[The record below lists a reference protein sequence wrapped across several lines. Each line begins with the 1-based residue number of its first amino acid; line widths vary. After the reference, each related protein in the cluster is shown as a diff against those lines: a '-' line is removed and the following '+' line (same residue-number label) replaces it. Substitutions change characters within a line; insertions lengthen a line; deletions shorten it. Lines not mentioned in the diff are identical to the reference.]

1 MKRFASLLILMAL
14 AFPLAA
20 QIDSTKLSSLDT
32 RLEQYFSLLE
42 REDSKVKI
50 EECDALIGAAT
61 DPSLR
66 QAIALKAYE
75 HYKDSPLM
83 GDEAVAI
90 HLTDT
95 WFATGKVPMRSER
108 ELFDAKMFAEFNRQ
122 SLIGLQAPKMEL
134 ATPFGEIMT
143 VPDPDSGS
151 FEVLYFYDTDCAK
164 CKLETATLASLLND
178 KDYPLTVY
186 AIYVGTNEENWKQW
200 REQRFRIEAEE
211 TEVVHLWDPDVSS
224 DFLSKYGVLQTPRMF
239 LVDPDGTIVGRS
251 LDTEALQTLL
261 EPLLDELEYS
271 YGSEASGAL
280 FDKIFS
286 SYGKDLAPGSVT
298 EVASM
303 LEDRT
308 LALGDTLSFKHLEG
322 DLLYWL
328 VNHRIEP
335 LREGSSSFIDEYVLS
350 RPEIWNTADDSLM
363 VIGMAE
369 MMKDLLSKS
378 PVGSKIPRMGI
389 KGWNA
394 FRRKGGL
401 IFFHSEGCSVCREQM
416 ALADSL
422 GLRYFAV
429 NMDALEESSPRKAR
443 KLLDTFDLSALPY
456 IIETGEKGVV
466 KRRYVTLSDPL
477 FFFDEKE

>member
-151 FEVLYFYDTDCAK
+151 FVVLYFYDTDCAK

-239 LVDPDGTIVGRS
+239 LVNPRGTIVGRGM
-251 LDTEALQTLL
+251 DTEALGQLVEILL
-261 EPLLDELEYS
+261 SREDYS
-271 YGSEASGAL
+271 YGSDAMNSFFDSLLAPFGNDLSKENILQTARMLAEGAL
-280 FDKIFS
+280 AK
-286 SYGKDLAPGSVT
+286 
-298 EVASM
+298 E
-303 LEDRT
+303 
-308 LALGDTLSFKHLEG
+308 DTLLYKHAVG
-322 DLLYWL
+322 DLLYYL
-328 VNHRIEP
+328 VPRK
-335 LREGSSSFIDEYVLS
+335 DEASKEATLPFVTEYILS
-350 RPEIWNTADDSLM
+350 RPDIWDTPDDSLK
-363 VIGMAE
+363 VIGMASME
-369 MMKDLLSKS
+369 AGILSLS
-378 PVGSKIPRMGI
+378 PVGSRIPRICGL

-394 FRRKGGL
+394 LRRKGGHV
-401 IFFHSEGCSVCREQM
+401 IFHTEGCPVCAREEAAM
-416 ALADSL
+416 DSL
-422 GLRYFAV
+422 GIGYLSI
-429 NMDALEESSPRKAR
+429 DIDELTEKKPRIAE
-443 KLLDTFDLSALPY
+443 KLLSTFDLSTLPM
-456 IIETGEKGVV
+456 IMEVAPKGIV
-466 KRRYVTLSDPL
+466 KRRYLSFLQPS
-477 FFFDEKE
+477 EQ